1 MKIRLVR
8 GSHETARGDLLAVAL
23 PEGRLPAPLK
33 KLDRRLGNLL
43 SAAIRRKEISGKPG
57 DMLYLSAP
65 GLPVKHVLFV
75 GIGKP
80 EDLTLDRVRQAAGR
94 AARAAQDRGLA
105 RISTDIADLRV
116 KSAAGGSSAD
126 LVQAVSEGVHLAAY
140 RFEKYKSEK
149 KNGKP
154 PLDLVTLIFA
164 KTPPRGS
171 AGAADRGRLISRAV
185 LWARDL
191 ISHPSSDMT
200 PRDMAGEARSMA
212 RRRRKVSVRVLGR
225 DALRRLKMGGILG
238 VGRGSDEPPCLIVAE
253 YRGRRGRPV
262 ALVGKTVTF
271 DTGGISIKPSAG
283 MDQMK
288 DDMSGGAAVL
298 ATIQAAADLR
308 LPVRLIGILPAV
320 ENMPSGRAYKPG
332 DVLKTMSGRTI
343 EVLNTDAEG
352 RLILAD
358 AIHYATTL
366 KPELIVDV
374 ATLTGACSVAVGN
387 RAIAMMGTD
396 RTAMDAL
403 KEAGEL
409 TGERVWEL
417 PLWEEYEDLIKSD
430 VADCKNIGDRS
441 AGTIVGG
448 IFLKP
453 FAGKV
458 PWVHL
463 DIASTAWTE
472 KDLPYV
478 PKGAA
483 GIAVRLLLRYIEKR
497 KGVKA

>member
-8 GSHETARGDLLAVAL
+8 GSYDTARGDLLAVAL
-23 PEGRLPAPLK
+23 PEGRLSGPLK
-33 KLDRRLGNLL
+33 KLDRSLGNLL
-43 SAAIRRKEISGKPG
+43 SAAIRRKEIAGKPG
-57 DMLYLSAP
+57 ETLCLSAP
-65 GLPVKHVLFV
+65 SLPTKHVLFV

-80 EDLTLDRVRQAAGR
+80 ADLTLDRVRQAAGR
-94 AARAAQDRGLA
+94 AARSARERGLT
-105 RISTDIADLRV
+105 RVSTDIADLRG
-116 KSAAGGSSAD
+116 KETSPAEI
-126 LVQAVSEGVHLAAY
+126 VQAVAEGFHLSTY
-140 RFEKYKSEK
+140 RFEKYKSR

-154 PLDLVTLIFA
+154 PLDTITLLFS

-171 AGAADRGRLISRAV
+171 AGAAERGQTISRSV

-191 ISHPSSDMT
+191 VSHPSSDMT
-200 PRDMAGEARSMA
+200 PRDMAAQARSMA
-212 RRRRKVSVRVLGR
+212 RRRGKVSVRVLGR
-225 DALRRLKMGGILG
+225 DALRRLKMGGILA
-238 VGRGSDEPPCLIVAE
+238 VGRGSDNPPCLIVAE
-253 YRGRRGRPV
+253 YRGRKGKPV

-298 ATIQAAADLR
+298 ATIQAAADLG
-308 LPVRLIGILPAV
+308 LPVRLIGVLPAV

-358 AIHYATTL
+358 ALHYAATH

-374 ATLTGACSVAVGN
+374 ATLTGACAVAVGN

-396 RTAMDAL
+396 RTTMDSL
-403 KEAGEL
+403 KEAGEQ

-463 DIASTAWTE
+463 DIASTAWAE

-478 PKGAA
+478 PKGAV
-483 GIAVRLLLRYIEKR
+483 GIGVRLLLRFLEKR
-497 KGVKA
+497 LGRR

>member
-1 MKIRLVR
+1 MKVRIVR
-8 GSHETARGDLLAVAL
+8 GSYETARGDLLAVAL
-23 PEGRLPAPLK
+23 PESRLSAPLR
-33 KLDRRLGNLL
+33 KLDRRLGRLL
-43 SAAIRRKEISGKPG
+43 SAAIRRKEIAGKTG
-57 DMLYLSAP
+57 DTLYLSAP
-65 GLPVKHVLFV
+65 DLPVKHVLFI

-80 EDLTLDRVRQAAGR
+80 EDLTLDRIRQAAGR
-94 AARAAQDRGLA
+94 AARAARDRGLT
-105 RISTDIADLRV
+105 RVSTDIADLKV
-116 KSAAGGSSAD
+116 KETSPAEI
-126 LVQAVSEGVHLAAY
+126 VQAVAEGFHLSTY
-140 RFEKYKSEK
+140 RFEKYKSET

-154 PLDLVTLIFA
+154 PLDLVTLLFS
-164 KTPPRGS
+164 KTPPRGL
-171 AGAADRGRLISRAV
+171 AGAAERGRTISRAV

-200 PRDMAGEARSMA
+200 PRDMAAQARSMA
-212 RRRRKVSVRVLGR
+212 RRRGKVAVRVLGR

-253 YRGRRGRPV
+253 YRGRKGKPV

-298 ATIQAAADLR
+298 ATIQAAADLC

-320 ENMPSGRAYKPG
+320 ENMPSGKAYKPG

-358 AIHYATTL
+358 ALHYAATL

-387 RAIAMMGTD
+387 RAIAMMGTS
-396 RTAMDAL
+396 REAMDAL
-403 KEAGEL
+403 KEAGER

-453 FAGKV
+453 FAGKI

-478 PKGAA
+478 PKGSA
-483 GIAVRLLLRYIEKR
+483 GIAVRLLMHFLEKR
-497 KGVKA
+497 LGRR

>member
-8 GSHETARGDLLAVAL
+8 GSYETARGDMLAVAL
-23 PEGRLPAPLK
+23 PEKRLPAPLK

-43 SAAIRRKEISGKPG
+43 SAAIRRKEIAGKPG

-65 GLPVKHVLFV
+65 DLPVKHVLFV

-80 EDLTLDRVRQAAGR
+80 EDLTLDRGRQAAGR

-105 RISTDIADLRV
+105 RVSTDIADRAV
-116 KSAAGGSSAD
+116 KETSPAEI
-126 LVQAVSEGVHLAAY
+126 VQAVAEGFHLSTY
-140 RFEKYKSEK
+140 RFEKYKSK

-154 PLDLVTLIFA
+154 PIGQVTLLFS
-164 KTPPRGS
+164 KTPPRGL
-171 AGAADRGRLISRAV
+171 AGAAERGRTIARAV

-212 RRRRKVSVRVLGR
+212 RRRGKVAVRVFGR
-225 DALRRLKMGGILG
+225 DALRRLKMGGILA

-253 YRGRRGRPV
+253 YRGRKGRPV

-298 ATIQAAADLR
+298 ATIQAAADLG
-308 LPVRLIGILPAV
+308 LPVHLIGVLPAV
-320 ENMPSGRAYKPG
+320 ENMPSGKAYKPG
-332 DVLKTMSGRTI
+332 DVLKSMSGRTI

-358 AIHYATTL
+358 ALHYAATL

-387 RAIAMMGTD
+387 RAIAMMGTS
-396 RTAMDAL
+396 REAMDAL
-403 KEAGEL
+403 KEAGER
-409 TGERVWEL
+409 TGER
-417 PLWEEYEDLIKSD
+417 
-430 VADCKNIGDRS
+430 
-441 AGTIVGG
+441 
-448 IFLKP
+448 
-453 FAGKV
+453 
-458 PWVHL
+458 
-463 DIASTAWTE
+463 
-472 KDLPYV
+472 
-478 PKGAA
+478 
-483 GIAVRLLLRYIEKR
+483 
-497 KGVKA
+497 

>member
-23 PEGRLPAPLK
+23 PEGRIPAPLK

-116 KSAAGGSSAD
+116 KEASPGD

-154 PLDLVTLIFA
+154 PLDLVMLIFA

-200 PRDMAGEARSMA
+200 PRDMAGEARAMA

-483 GIAVRLLLRYIEKR
+483 GIAVRLLMRYIEKR